1 MGIGLYFIKLNKLSD
16 SLRTLESIRS
26 LNKSETNIHTIL
38 LYSMSKNEYD
48 EL

>member
-1 MGIGLYFIKLNKLSD
+1 MSIGLYFIKLNKLSD
-16 SLRTLESIRS
+16 SLKTFEYIRS

-38 LYSMSKNEYD
+38 LYSISKNEYD